1 MKNHNLA
8 KWLTKWSVKWL
19 TMALMVMSPLSYA
32 QVTDLASLQTQLA
45 QHDIVRGD
53 FTQLRSIEM
62 FAQPLRSQGTF
73 TLSKTN
79 GLLWQQNTPFPV
91 NLVLTKDKLRQ
102 TFANQDPQVI
112 TAKENPMAFYFS
124 HVFLAVFHGDT
135 QALKEQ
141 FNIDFSVKAGTWTI
155 TLTPTQAPLNSVF
168 SSIVLVGTQAID
180 SLTLQEIRGDKT
192 EIVFSNQ
199 THQPE
204 NLNDAEQA
212 QFSFK

>member
-1 MKNHNLA
+1 MKNRNLTQ
-8 KWLTKWSVKWL
+8 WLL
-19 TMALMVMSPLSYA
+19 MALMIVSPLSYA

-45 QHDIVRGD
+45 KHPMVRGD

-73 TLSKTN
+73 TLSKN
-79 GLLWQQNTPFPV
+79 EGLLWQQNTPFPV

-102 TFANQDPQVI
+102 TFANQTPQVI
-112 TAKENPMAFYFS
+112 TAKDNPMAFYFS

-135 QALKEQ
+135 QALKAQ
-141 FNIDFSVKAGTWTI
+141 FDIDFSVKSSVWTI

-168 SSIVLVGTQAID
+168 TSIVLVGKDNID

-204 NLNDAEQA
+204 NLNDAEKA